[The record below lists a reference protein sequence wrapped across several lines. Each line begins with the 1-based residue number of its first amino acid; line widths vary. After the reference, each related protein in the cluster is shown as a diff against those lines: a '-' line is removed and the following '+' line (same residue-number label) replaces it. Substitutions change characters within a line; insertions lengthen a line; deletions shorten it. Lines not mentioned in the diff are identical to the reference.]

1 MKFYDCKPAPSPRRV
16 RIFLAEKGEQIPV
29 EEVDLRGGGQLD
41 DEFRERNP
49 DCTVPALELDDGTVI
64 SESFAICQ
72 YLESVFPEPPLLGR
86 DAAERARATMW
97 NARIEFQ
104 GLSAIAEAFR
114 NHAAGFRNRA
124 LTGPDDYE
132 QIPALVPRGRQ
143 RTEAFMRRMNEH
155 FAGNEYVLGDYFSI
169 ADITAM
175 VAIDFSAWI
184 KLPVPAE
191 LTALRR
197 WHDSVGARPSARA

>member
-1 MKFYDCKPAPSPRRV
+1 V
-16 RIFLAEKGEQIPV
+16 RIFLAEKGEQIPTV
-29 EEVDLRGGGQLD
+29 EVDLRGGGQLD
-41 DEFRERNP
+41 EEFRERNP

-143 RTEAFMRRMNEH
+143 RTEAFMRRMDEH
-155 FAGNEYVLGDYFSI
+155 LGDNEYVLGDYFSI

-184 KLPVPAE
+184 KLSVPAE
-191 LTALRR
+191 LAALRR
-197 WHDSVGARPSARA
+197 WHESVSARPSARV